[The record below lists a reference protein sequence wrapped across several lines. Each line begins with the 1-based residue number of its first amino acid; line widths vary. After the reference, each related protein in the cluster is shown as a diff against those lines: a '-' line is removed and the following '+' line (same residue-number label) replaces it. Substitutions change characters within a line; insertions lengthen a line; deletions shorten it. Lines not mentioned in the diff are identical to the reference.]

1 MPKKRF
7 FCWIIGCLI
16 AINLLTATPVI
27 AQIPFIQDFLFQSQ
41 DLENS
46 LIKKRAD
53 NVLVSECIRLD
64 GNCLFKIASLQPEL
78 SERIYSIQTQLN
90 EISQLYLDQDIDTIR
105 VTKKRKGNLIDLY
118 VIIGDESNDD
128 GIRLLTVN
136 SDDANLEGVSIDT
149 RADQLI
155 EALKIGF
162 KKAKQEREGKFLERQ
177 ILIAVSTLF
186 LVALSSWIIQRWR
199 KISEKIKKQLAP
211 CEEKKYLPISKQ
223 LNQRQ
228 QWNIKEVQ
236 LRLLQ
241 LTQTTVWGGGIIFIL
256 GLFPYT
262 RFLQFWIVSG
272 LQIPIRIVIIILI
285 TYSLIRV
292 SYALI
297 ARFNSVFIVSSYL
310 INRQEHRRLQLR
322 VTTITRISKSI
333 VTIVLITIGIV
344 LILSVV
350 GVDIAPLLAGAGIVG
365 VALSLASQNLIK
377 DAINGFFIILEDQY
391 AVGDVINVGS
401 VSGLVENINLRITQL
416 RDGEG
421 RLITIPNSE
430 IKIVANLSSQWS
442 RADLN
447 ITIAYDVDIDKAIQ
461 LIDRVAQKMSEETD
475 WTDHI
480 LEPPQV
486 LGVENFGDRGITI
499 KVWIKTEPLK
509 QWDVSREFRRRIKI
523 ACDSA
528 GIPIPMSQQQVWVNF
543 EKAEAR
549 SHKP

>member
-7 FCWIIGCLI
+7 FCWMISCLI

-27 AQIPFIQDFLFQSQ
+27 AQIPFLQDFLFQPQ
-41 DLENS
+41 GLENS
-46 LIKKRAD
+46 LIKRRSN

-78 SERIYSIQTQLN
+78 SERIDRIQTQLD
-90 EISQLYLDQDIDTIR
+90 EISTLYLNQDINTIR
-105 VTKKRKGNLIDLY
+105 VNKKRKGNLVDLY
-118 VIIGDESNDD
+118 VIVGEESNDD

-149 RADQLI
+149 RADQLS

-162 KKAKQEREGKFLERQ
+162 KKAKRERERSFLERR
-177 ILIAVSTLF
+177 ILIAVFIL
-186 LVALSSWIIQRWR
+186 LIVYLSNWIIRRWR
-199 KISEKIKKQLAP
+199 KISETIIKQLAP

-241 LTQTTVWGGGIIFIL
+241 LTQITIWGGGIIFIL

-262 RFLQFWIVSG
+262 RFLQFWIISG
-272 LQIPIRIVIIILI
+272 LRIPIRIVIIILVS
-285 TYSLIRV
+285 YSLIRI
-292 SYALI
+292 SYAFI
-297 ARFNSVFIVSSYL
+297 ARFNSAFIVSSYL

-333 VTIVLITIGIV
+333 ITIVWVTFGIV
-344 LILSVV
+344 IILSVV
-350 GVDIAPLLAGAGIVG
+350 GVNIAPLLAGAGIVG

-391 AVGDVINVGS
+391 AVGDVINVGD

-447 ITIAYDVDIDKAIQ
+447 IPISYDVDIDKAME
-461 LIDRVAQKMSEETD
+461 LIAQVAEKMSEESD
-475 WTDHI
+475 WRDYI
-480 LEPPQV
+480 LEAPQV

-523 ACDSA
+523 ACDRA
-528 GIPIPMSQQQVWVNF
+528 GIPIPIPQQQIWV
-543 EKAEAR
+543 K
-549 SHKP
+549 

>member
-1 MPKKRF
+1 LKHRQKKKRF
-7 FCWIIGCLI
+7 FCWMISCLI
-16 AINLLTATPVI
+16 AINLLTTTPVM
-27 AQIPFIQDFLFQSQ
+27 AQIPFLQDFLFQSQ
-41 DLENS
+41 ELENS
-46 LIKKRAD
+46 LIKKKSN

-78 SERIYSIQTQLN
+78 SERIAHIQTQLD
-90 EISQLYLDQDIDTIR
+90 EISQLYLDQELETVR
-105 VTKKRKGNLIDLY
+105 VAKQRKGNLIDLY
-118 VIIGDESNDD
+118 VIIGEESNDD

-136 SDDANLEGVSIDT
+136 SNDANLEGVSIDT
-149 RADQLI
+149 RADQLS
-155 EALKIGF
+155 EALKTGLR
-162 KKAKQEREGKFLERQ
+162 KAKKEREGKFLERQ
-177 ILIAVSTLF
+177 ILIAVSVLF
-186 LVALSSWIIQRWR
+186 LVSLSSWVIQRWR
-199 KISEKIKKQLAP
+199 KISETIKKQLAP
-211 CEEKKYLPISKQ
+211 SEEEKYLPISKQ

-228 QWNIKEVQ
+228 QWNLKEVQ

-241 LTQTTVWGGGIIFIL
+241 LTQITIWGGGIVFIL
-256 GLFPYT
+256 GLFPQT
-262 RFLQFWIVSG
+262 RFIQFWIISS
-272 LQIPIRIVIIILI
+272 LRIPIRILI
-285 TYSLIRV
+285 VLLVNYLLIRI

-297 ARFNSVFIVSSYL
+297 ARFNSAFIVSTYL

-322 VTTITRISKSI
+322 VTTITKISKSI
-333 VTIVLITIGIV
+333 VTIVWITFGIV
-344 LILSVV
+344 IILSIV

-391 AVGDVINVGS
+391 AVGDVINVGN

-447 ITIAYDVDIDKAIQ
+447 IPIAYDVDIDKAMK
-461 LIDRVAQKMSEETD
+461 LIAQVAEKMSEESD
-475 WTDHI
+475 WRDHI
-480 LEPPQV
+480 LEAPQV
-486 LGVENFGDRGITI
+486 LGVENFGDRGITV

-528 GIPIPMSQQQVWVNF
+528 GIPIPIPQQQIWVDRQN
-543 EKAEAR
+543 R
-549 SHKP
+549 

>member
-7 FCWIIGCLI
+7 FWGIISCLI
-16 AINLLTATPVI
+16 AIILLTATPII
-27 AQIPFIQDFLFQSQ
+27 AQIPFIPNNFFQPQ
-41 DLENS
+41 ELQHS
-46 LIKKRAD
+46 LLDGK
-53 NVLVSECIRLD
+53 NGNLLVSECIRLD
-64 GNCLFKIASLQPEL
+64 GRCLFKIASLKPEL
-78 SERIYSIQTQLN
+78 SERIDRIQTQLN
-90 EISQLYLDQDIDTIR
+90 EISKLYLDQNIETIR
-105 VTKKRKGNLIDLY
+105 VAKKRKGNLIDLY

-136 SDDANLEGVSIDT
+136 SDDANLEGDSIDN
-149 RADQLI
+149 RADRLS

-162 KKAKQEREGKFLERQ
+162 KNAKRERQGKFLERQ
-177 ILIAVSTLF
+177 TFIAISILF
-186 LVALSSWIIQRWR
+186 LVFLSNWIIYRWR

-211 CEEKKYLPISKQ
+211 CDEKKYLPISKQ

-241 LTQTTVWGGGIIFIL
+241 LAQIVVWAGGIVFIL

-262 RFLQFWIVSG
+262 RFVQFWILSS
-272 LQIPIRIVIIILI
+272 LRIPIRIVIVILI
-285 TYSLIRV
+285 TYSLIRI

-297 ARFNSVFIVSSYL
+297 ARFNSAFIVSSYL

-322 VTTITRISKSI
+322 VTTITRISKSVI
-333 VTIVLITIGIV
+333 TIVWVTLGIV
-344 LILSVV
+344 IVLSVV

-365 VALSLASQNLIK
+365 VAISLASQNLIK

-447 ITIAYDVDIDKAIQ
+447 IPIAYDVDIDKAMK
-461 LIDRVAQKMSEETD
+461 LIAQVAEKMSEELD
-475 WTDHI
+475 WRDHI
-480 LEPPQV
+480 LETPQV
-486 LGVENFGDRGITI
+486 LGIENFGDRGITI

-509 QWDVSREFRRRIKI
+509 QWDISREFRRRIKI
-523 ACDSA
+523 ACDKA
-528 GIPIPMSQQQVWVNF
+528 GIPIPMPQQQVWVDS
-543 EKAEAR
+543 KR
-549 SHKP
+549 D